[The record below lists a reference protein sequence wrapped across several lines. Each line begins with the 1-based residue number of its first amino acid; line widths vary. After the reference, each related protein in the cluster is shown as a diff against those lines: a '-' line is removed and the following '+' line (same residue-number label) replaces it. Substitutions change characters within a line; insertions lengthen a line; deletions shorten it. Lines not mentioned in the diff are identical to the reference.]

1 LILLFGFARAG
12 SALASP
18 QEDPTEIEASEPT
31 GPGNPQNHLAATV
44 GEWDLTIRMWT
55 NPDSDPQE
63 SRGSADARWI
73 LGENFVETRLEGEVL
88 GTDFEGLRIEG
99 YDVAAEKFTSIWRDS
114 RGTYTL
120 VFQGKCDADC
130 CIRTM
135 TAPFTD
141 PLSKTE
147 LTIKSVTTILADDSY
162 RYETYIVTPSG
173 TEIKNMELDAVR
185 RH

>member
-1 LILLFGFARAG
+1 
-12 SALASP
+12 
-18 QEDPTEIEASEPT
+18 
-31 GPGNPQNHLAATV
+31 
-44 GEWDLTIRMWT
+44 
-55 NPDSDPQE
+55 
-63 SRGSADARWI
+63 
-73 LGENFVETRLEGEVL
+73 
-88 GTDFEGLRIEG
+88 
-99 YDVAAEKFTSIWRDS
+99 
-114 RGTYTL
+114 
-120 VFQGKCDADC
+120 
-130 CIRTM
+130 M